1 MASEGLVLVQLR
13 LTRDWREEEAFRR
26 GRGRVGTAA
35 CIYQIACASQGADVP
50 TGEDWRGT

>member
-50 TGEDWRGT
+50 IGEDWRGT